1 MSERSL
7 RPVTPVGLLVERLEE
22 IAVLTRGAD
31 ELVRERVREARALA
45 GGLDPY
51 LAACTTPESPDLA
64 DLARRTLS
72 FAFPDAGALE
82 AEMLSG
88 HVEGQLLQVLVR
100 ATRARRVL
108 EVGMFTG
115 YSALAMAEGLP
126 ADGVLVACEI
136 DPDVA
141 AFAAER
147 LAESV
152 HGAKVDIRVGP
163 ALETLHALAAEGT
176 TYDLVFVDADKPGY
190 SAYLDVVLGEG
201 TDGGLLAPH
210 GLVCVDNTL
219 MQGAAYGAG
228 PATDN
233 GRAIADFNA
242 KVAADPRVQ
251 QVLVP
256 LRDGVTLITRVP
268 DLTEVPR

>member
-1 MSERSL
+1 
-7 RPVTPVGLLVERLEE
+7 LLVQRLDE
-22 IAVLTRGAD
+22 IAVLAGGAD
-31 ELVRERVREARALA
+31 PLLRERVLEARRLA

-51 LAACTTPESPDLA
+51 LARCTTPESPDLA
-64 DLARRTLS
+64 DLARRTLAY
-72 FAFPDAGALE
+72 AFPEAGALE

-100 ATRARRVL
+100 ATGARRVL

-115 YSALAMAEGLP
+115 YSALAMAEALP
-126 ADGVLVACEI
+126 ADGEVVACEI
-136 DPDVA
+136 DADVA

-147 LAESV
+147 LATAA
-152 HGAKVDIRVGP
+152 HGAKVRVEVGP
-163 ALETLHALAAEGT
+163 AVDTLTRLAAEGSS
-176 TYDLVFVDADKPGY
+176 YDLVFIDADKPGY
-190 SAYLDVVLGEG
+190 AAYLDLVL
-201 TDGGLLAPH
+201 DGGLLAPG

-219 MQGAAYGAG
+219 LQGAAYGAG

-233 GRAIADFNA
+233 SRAIAAFNA
-242 KVAADPRVQ
+242 RVADDPRVQ

-268 DLTEVPR
+268 DDASEAIT